1 MLDRLSSNLL
11 ECRMDFRDNW
21 LKNLNAVYAI
31 ELKRNDGDAVAAR
44 GAVAKA
50 AGKGYDYIYQILE
63 QKSKKSYPTWKIMAA
78 LEKKYGQGRPVG
90 WTSLAPS
97 ETDQV
102 HPTSVD
108 QAFDV
113 LATGLGIFENEERKL
128 LLSAIDSYCKNPKK
142 RTATRIFVIASVKEA
157 IESGE
162 PPTLV
167 PPSEPGQNVA

>member
-1 MLDRLSSNLL
+1 MLA
-11 ECRMDFRDNW
+11 MDFRDNW
-21 LKNLNAVYAI
+21 LKNLKAVYAD
-31 ELKRNDGDAVAAR
+31 ELKRNNDDAVAAR
-44 GAVAKA
+44 TAIAEV

-78 LEKKYGQGRPVG
+78 LEKKYGPGRPVG
-90 WTSLAPS
+90 WTCLSPDEAMEVHAP
-97 ETDQV
+97 
-102 HPTSVD
+102 SVD

-113 LATGLGIFENEERKL
+113 LAAGLRMFENDERTL
-128 LLSAIDSYCKNPKK
+128 LLKAIDSFCKNPAK
-142 RTATRIFVIASVKEA
+142 RVATRTFVVDSVTEA